1 MFTVMNVLVVGAAVV
16 AGLVI
21 YLIVRQTRA
30 WRRRR
35 WNKRRAINLY
45 EALEASVAGEKPST
59 KRKSTE
65 QEELDRLL
73 QEVIEAKR
81 SQAKRER
88 LAELSRQ
95 EDLERQA
102 IASIQSVAPMATTQ
116 KKVSRPQV
124 SIEEEVRMRIEG
136 TWKEDA

>member
-116 KKVSRPQV
+116 KKASRPQV